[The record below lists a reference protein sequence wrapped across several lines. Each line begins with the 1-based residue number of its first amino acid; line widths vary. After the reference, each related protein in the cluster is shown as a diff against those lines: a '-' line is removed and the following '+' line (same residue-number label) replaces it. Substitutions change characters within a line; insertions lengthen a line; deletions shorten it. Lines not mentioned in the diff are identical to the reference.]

1 MAYAKWGKTSKSA
14 EADKARHVSFIAS
27 PHQIQPNNDSSE
39 LNPNHNFIITAPVS
53 SVLKQ
58 LGGLSAVLRYRRVCL
73 RIKYRV
79 ICRVGNAVD
88 GAAASQQRVLCSA
101 LTQASCEEPVLPVA
115 ECFGFLLRF
124 KNRPGWVIVAL
135 ICPFN
140 VKVCVCAHEKE
151 REKERECCVENSWEV
166 AG

>member
-1 MAYAKWGKTSKSA
+1 MACAKWGKTSKSA

-27 PHQIQPNNDSSE
+27 PHQIQPNKDSSE

-58 LGGLSAVLRYRRVCL
+58 LGGLSAVLRVQACL
-73 RIKYRV
+73 SENQIQV

-115 ECFGFLLRF
+115 ECFSFLLRF
-124 KNRPGWVIVAL
+124 KYRPGWLIAAL

-140 VKVCVCAHEKE
+140 VRVCV
-151 REKERECCVENSWEV
+151 
-166 AG
+166 